1 RLRRRGEPVG
11 RGLVWVLASALPFVL
26 ALVFAVVLGATG
38 LLVAT
43 PPAPVPPGAIP
54 VNGVA
59 LLSVALIFVLGWIIV
74 RPLVIRMAHVPGAPQ
89 APAAAGALLLV
100 LAAVAVVMW
109 LVNPYAAALLVPALH
124 AWLV

>member
-1 RLRRRGEPVG
+1 M
-11 RGLVWVLASALPFVL
+11 
-26 ALVFAVVLGATG
+26 VFAVVLGATG

-74 RPLVIRMAHVPGAPQ
+74 RPLVIRMAHVPGRTQRWESFNGPRQTNPKPQ
-89 APAAAGALLLV
+89 SG
-100 LAAVAVVMW
+100 
-109 LVNPYAAALLVPALH
+109 
-124 AWLV
+124 